1 MERQPYVT
9 FYDEYGASLTS
20 RHYDDV
26 SGFWQARTYLF
37 LSLGIIPTFLQG
49 RSVLEFGPGTGENAT
64 YTDSLKPSRYV
75 LVDGSRE
82 ILETCSSRLDSS
94 GSSQVE
100 REFHYC
106 LFSEFRTE
114 EQFDVVIAEACIPNQ
129 KDPLAVF
136 RHMQSFVRPG
146 GVFILTTVS
155 SASWFSEIVRRLM
168 KVQIAS
174 RVTDVDEQ
182 LEWLEDRLRPHF
194 SVLNGMARSP
204 RNWILDNLVQPY
216 TGGQLFSIATVLED
230 LKGGWMLLGGSPR
243 FLQDWRW
250 YKEYSN
256 QAKVTNQQLLEAY
269 YGNVANLLDR
279 RRSPESHGRDA
290 GAQIESWTT
299 SIWERLIHQESIGE
313 FDLRWVYKEG
323 VELSKLIR
331 EVSPLTADSLSE
343 AIRWIKAECPK
354 EELRFFPGW
363 WGRGQQHIS
372 IARIG

>member
-1 MERQPYVT
+1 
-9 FYDEYGASLTS
+9 
-20 RHYDDV
+20 
-26 SGFWQARTYLF
+26 
-37 LSLGIIPTFLQG
+37 
-49 RSVLEFGPGTGENAT
+49 
-64 YTDSLKPSRYV
+64 
-75 LVDGSRE
+75 
-82 ILETCSSRLDSS
+82 
-94 GSSQVE
+94 
-100 REFHYC
+100 

-243 FLQDWRW
+243 FLQDWQW

-279 RRSPESHGRDA
+279 RRSPESHGRDS

-343 AIRWIKAECPK
+343 AIQWIKAECPM
-354 EELRFFPGW
+354 EELSFFPGW